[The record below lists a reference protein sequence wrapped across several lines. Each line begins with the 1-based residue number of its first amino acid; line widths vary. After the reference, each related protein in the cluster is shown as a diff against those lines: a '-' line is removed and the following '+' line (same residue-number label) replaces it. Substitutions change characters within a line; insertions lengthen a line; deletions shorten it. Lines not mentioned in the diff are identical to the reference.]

1 MAGAAAWCCLCFVLV
16 LHFDALRLVAL
27 CEGDR
32 IKETFAT
39 GNERKCLNAHLRTCT
54 QPTQLFAA
62 EAQLAA
68 HSQPELAWWP
78 LLGVLVYVFRG

>member
-32 IKETFAT
+32 IEAT
-39 GNERKCLNAHLRTCT
+39 L
-54 QPTQLFAA
+54 AA
-62 EAQLAA
+62 EKEREMLIRASAHVHSAHAALCCRSKSLQPAPSPLCVLA
-68 HSQPELAWWP
+68 
-78 LLGVLVYVFRG
+78 